1 MRDVQR
7 IAIVDPSDATREPLR
22 NMLLGVDSV
31 WLESECARYE
41 FFYDVISQSPPDV
54 AIVCLDSDQNKAV
67 QLIGQVASEFSDLP
81 ILAVSGRNDGQ
92 AILQALRNGA
102 REFLTAPVQLEELLT
117 ALKRLQRPNGTPTG
131 DSGTHSPLKNGKQES
146 SVIAVLG
153 STGGVGCTSLAV
165 NLGATLAQNKEYS
178 VSLID
183 LDLAMGDCDVA
194 LDLMGDYTLADVA
207 LNIDRLD
214 MAFLKRSLCRHSSG
228 VSLLPHP
235 VQLEDCQLIREEHL
249 QRLINLLRASYSH
262 LVLDLSKSFSPLDV
276 TGLRM
281 ADHVLLVAQLDLSSL
296 RNVVRMMLTL
306 GHDETIGPKVKIVL
320 NRVGGDSE
328 ITIAKAEEIIGK
340 PIFLQIPND
349 VKSVLESRNNGVPLV
364 QHAPRSKAQQSIQA
378 LTMALTGKEVQA
390 AGARKAR
397 WFWQTSS

>member
-1 MRDVQR
+1 
-7 IAIVDPSDATREPLR
+7 
-22 NMLLGVDSV
+22 
-31 WLESECARYE
+31 
-41 FFYDVISQSPPDV
+41 
-54 AIVCLDSDQNKAV
+54 
-67 QLIGQVASEFSDLP
+67 
-81 ILAVSGRNDGQ
+81 
-92 AILQALRNGA
+92 
-102 REFLTAPVQLEELLT
+102 
-117 ALKRLQRPNGTPTG
+117 
-131 DSGTHSPLKNGKQES
+131 KQES

-296 RNVVRMMLTL
+296 R
-306 GHDETIGPKVKIVL
+306 
-320 NRVGGDSE
+320 
-328 ITIAKAEEIIGK
+328 
-340 PIFLQIPND
+340 
-349 VKSVLESRNNGVPLV
+349 
-364 QHAPRSKAQQSIQA
+364 
-378 LTMALTGKEVQA
+378 
-390 AGARKAR
+390 
-397 WFWQTSS
+397 